1 MALLQVYMGI
11 WTPHYIKENYSCHSL
26 ILVTVGYQWLSL
38 VIIGYCWFFLVIVG
52 YQWSQLV
59 ISVYRW

>member
-26 ILVTVGYQWLSL
+26 NVLYILLPDTLYINKQVGLQTEIQNNCREVT
-38 VIIGYCWFFLVIVG
+38 
-52 YQWSQLV
+52 
-59 ISVYRW
+59 ISVYGLF